1 VILVALAMLA
11 VSCSGDDA
19 GSTSASTP
27 ETTRAP
33 VTSTTAVPAP
43 ESPVT
48 TTTTAAPDPIA
59 FDGVTVTDEAIYLGI
74 LADLSGPFSGNVVD
88 LIDAQLA
95 FWADLN
101 ESGGIAGR
109 QVELLI
115 ANTSYDLE
123 THQLAYVDL
132 KDRVLMFSHSTGS
145 PHTRSIADD
154 LFADDRLAIPVSWY
168 SGWADPELG
177 TNVLEVGSNYC
188 AEAMNTLSFIAQSH
202 EAQFG
207 TPPSI
212 AIATDAGDYGQDSAA
227 GARHAA
233 TELNLTVAYDGEG
246 LISFGSDLG
255 PIAAGIAQSGAD
267 YTWLATD
274 PISMSTIVSGALNL
288 GYEGAWSGAMPTFSP
303 RLLDTALGPY
313 LSQAWFLSVLYAPVG
328 ADVAGMEEVYAVLA
342 EAFPDRFPSDGLIK
356 GYLEFAI
363 AKQLLERAAAANDLT
378 PEGILAVARDTEAL
392 FFDGI
397 SPDNVYSG
405 TLDESVA
412 RATAIYRPSKETFD
426 AQGGLSATFADGAVA
441 PYDLVQDFFVSDLA
455 ADYRFDRP
463 CYLVGP

>member
-1 VILVALAMLA
+1 VSLFAVLAA
-11 VSCSGDDA
+11 SCSGDDA
-19 GSTSASTP
+19 DGTSTSSPGSTQ
-27 ETTRAP
+27 AP
-33 VTSTTAVPAP
+33 SSSTTTVPTIEP
-43 ESPVT
+43 PV

-59 FDGVTVTDEAIYLGI
+59 VDGVTVTDETIYLGI

-101 ESGGIAGR
+101 EAGGVAGR

-115 ANTSYDLE
+115 KDTSYDLQA
-123 THQLAYVDL
+123 HGLAYVDL
-132 KDRVLMFSHSTGS
+132 RDRVLMFSHSTGS
-145 PHTRSIADD
+145 PHTASIADD

-202 EAQFG
+202 QAQFG
-207 TPPSI
+207 SLPTI
-212 AIATDAGDYGQDSAA
+212 AIATDPGDYGQDSAA

-233 TELNLTVAYDGEG
+233 TELNLPIAYDGEG
-246 LISFGSDLG
+246 LITFGSDLG

-274 PISMSTIVSGALNL
+274 PISMSTIVAGALGL

-303 RLLDTALGPY
+303 RLLDTALGAY

-328 ADVAGMEEVYAVLA
+328 ADVAGMDEVYAVLA

-363 AKQLLERAAAANDLT
+363 AKQLLERAAAAKDLT
-378 PEGILAVARDTEAL
+378 PEGILTVARDTEAL

-397 SPDNVYSG
+397 SPANVYSG
-405 TLDESVA
+405 TLNESVA
-412 RATAIYRPSKETFD
+412 RATAVYRPSKETFD
-426 AQGGLSATFADGAVA
+426 AQGGLSATFSDGAVA
-441 PYDLVQDFFVSDLA
+441 PYDVLQDFFVSDIA
-455 ADYRFDRP
+455 ADYQFDQP